1 MARIDPK
8 TAVATV
14 FVAAMFINIIDATVV
29 NVALPT
35 IAADFGVPIEL
46 DRDGEHRLPGG
57 GRGGDPGGRLAR

>member
-1 MARIDPK
+1 MARITQK

-35 IAADFGVPIEL
+35 IAADLGVPVEL
-46 DRDGEHRLPGG
+46 DRDGQHRFPGRGG
-57 GRGGDPGGRLAR
+57 GRHPGGRLAR